1 MCCISPVL
9 KGLVKENSNKENL
22 INIVPAILSM
32 YQRRLIKSLERCQF
46 EEFLLIFL
54 FLDVISAGF
63 YHLNS
68 LIIRVKAT

>member
-1 MCCISPVL
+1 MCCIFPVL
-9 KGLVKENSNKENL
+9 KGLVKENSNKESL
-22 INIVPAILSM
+22 INIVRAILSM

-54 FLDVISAGF
+54 FLDVISACF
-63 YHLNS
+63 YHLSS

>member
-22 INIVPAILSM
+22 TNIVPAILSM

-54 FLDVISAGF
+54 FLDVISACF

-68 LIIRVKAT
+68 LIIRVIAT